1 MAPSGGAGLHL
12 LRLNSAPPHGLL
24 GPHWAA
30 GVPWAYVSWI
40 KVGIFFI
47 SFRLYVILYFAEAAH
62 SSTNTDNWHT
72 QEKER
77 EGGVCVATY
86 NAFIIFMFHVFYWQ
100 LSRVLLT
107 LLNHGYFLT
116 CILACFIGQSITLLT
131 YLLSQLHYRRRNAA
145 HFFLLIDEST
155 WGHNHR
161 RLALKISISIFSCV
175 KFSWIKKYLF
185 RVQFWKFR

>member
-1 MAPSGGAGLHL
+1 MGHSTKFLVALKWSKPGRGTHSAIWMDGAAPAAIKLRPSTWSVGSPRSSGSPL
-12 LRLNSAPPHGLL
+12 
-24 GPHWAA
+24 
-30 GVPWAYVSWI
+30 SWI

-107 LLNHGYFLT
+107 LSNHGYFLT
-116 CILACFIGQSITLLT
+116 CIIGMLYWALVYVGGT
-131 YLLSQLHYRRRNAA
+131 
-145 HFFLLIDEST
+145 
-155 WGHNHR
+155 NHR
-161 RLALKISISIFSCV
+161 RLALKI
-175 KFSWIKKYLF
+175 
-185 RVQFWKFR
+185 